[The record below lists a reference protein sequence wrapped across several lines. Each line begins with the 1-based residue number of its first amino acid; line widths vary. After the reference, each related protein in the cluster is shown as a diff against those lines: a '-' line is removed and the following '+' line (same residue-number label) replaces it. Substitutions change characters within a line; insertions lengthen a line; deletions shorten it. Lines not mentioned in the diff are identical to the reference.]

1 MKAIM
6 VMFDSLNRRMLSAY
20 GCENAC
26 TPNFSRL
33 TRRAV
38 TFDNCYIGS
47 MPCMPAR
54 RELHTGR
61 YNFLHRSWGPLEPF
75 DDSMPEILKKNG
87 IYTHLVSDHQ
97 HYWEDGGATYHTRYN
112 SWEISRG
119 QEGDPWKGHV
129 KDPDMSMFYQSEK
142 DRLKKKMMRSLG
154 MPDLNRND
162 VVNRQYLQDEKNMPQ
177 AVTFRNGLEFLEK
190 NHDEDQWFLQIET
203 FDPHEPFFAS
213 ERFRA
218 LYPDPDYTGKE
229 FDWPPYAKV
238 TQTPEEVL
246 HCRKRYQALVAM
258 CDYYLGT
265 VLDAMDQYNLWDDT
279 LLIVNTDH
287 GFLLGEHGW
296 WAKSVMPYYNEIA
309 HIPMFIWDPR
319 SKVQGERRKS
329 LVQNIDV
336 APTILEY
343 FGLKPTKDMLGRSLA
358 QTIKDDTPVRKYAL
372 FGSHGNYI
380 NITDGTYVYMI
391 SPRPDVQVNE
401 YTLMPTHMR
410 SRFSV
415 SELQGMELAQ
425 PFSFTK
431 NCKVLK
437 IPAAANVL
445 SAPPDFER
453 RLYCLTNDPCQLS
466 PIEDPNKEVEF
477 AEQIRCLM
485 KENEAPEELY
495 AAYRLS
501 PEHEYTIED
510 WEKQKQNPPIPVIPG
525 LEEFEGDFAV
535 FRQMQAISMAV
546 SHEQMQVLLKAMR
559 SRLKEQGKQKIT
571 AEFVVSFAERL
582 PMDENVKKYAVSL
595 LKNFCKS
602 TVS

>member
-6 VMFDSLNRRMLSAY
+6 VMFDSLNRRMLSTY
-20 GCENAC
+20 GCAGAH
-26 TPNFSRL
+26 TPNFERL
-33 TRRAV
+33 ARHAA

-75 DDSMPEILKKNG
+75 DDSMPEMLKQNG

-97 HYWEDGGATYHTRYN
+97 HYWEDGGATYHTRYS

-129 KDPDMSMFYQSEK
+129 KDPNMSGFKERMTPQA
-142 DRLKKKMMRSLG
+142 KKSMKQMG
-154 MPDLNRND
+154 MPDMERQD
-162 VVNRQYLQDEKNMPQ
+162 AVNRLYLSREKDMPQ
-177 AVTFRNGLEFLEK
+177 AVTFANGLEFIEE
-190 NHDEDQWFLQIET
+190 NHDADNWFLQIET

-213 ERFRA
+213 ERFKE

-229 FDWPPYAKV
+229 FDWPAYGQVKE
-238 TQTPEEVL
+238 TPEEVE

-265 VLDAMDQYNLWDDT
+265 VLDAMDRYDLWDDT

-319 SKVQGERRKS
+319 SGRQGVRRSS

-336 APTILEY
+336 APTVLEY
-343 FGLKPTKDMLGRSLA
+343 FGLEPTKDMLGHSLK
-358 QTIKDDTPVRKYAL
+358 QTVEDDTPVRSYAL
-372 FGSHGNYI
+372 FGCHGNHI
-380 NITDGTYVYMI
+380 NITNGAYVYMRC
-391 SPRPDVQVNE
+391 PAVGAAVNE

-410 SRFSV
+410 GRFSV
-415 SELQGMELAQ
+415 GELEKAELAD

-431 NCKVLK
+431 GCKVLK
-437 IPAAANVL
+437 VPAVGNPFADPARFG
-445 SAPPDFER
+445 S
-453 RLYCLTNDPCQLS
+453 RLYCLADDPGELAPVRDEEKEAALTEEIRKLMIANDAPAELYGVFG
-466 PIEDPNKEVEF
+466 IERDRQFTV
-477 AEQIRCLM
+477 
-485 KENEAPEELY
+485 EELRRQDQ
-495 AAYRLS
+495 AQEHLS
-501 PEHEYTIED
+501 
-510 WEKQKQNPPIPVIPG
+510 VPG
-525 LEEFEGDFAV
+525 LEEFSAGRVAFLQLRTLFAVVGEEQASSLRQAMRAQLLAAGKKEITGDFV
-535 FRQMQAISMAV
+535 IGFMKGLPIPDPM
-546 SHEQMQVLLKAMR
+546 
-559 SRLKEQGKQKIT
+559 KEQIVG
-571 AEFVVSFAERL
+571 
-582 PMDENVKKYAVSL
+582 L
-595 LKNFCKS
+595 LEGIAGH
-602 TVS
+602 

>member
-6 VMFDSLNRRMLSAY
+6 VMFDSLNRRMLSTY
-20 GCENAC
+20 GCTDC
-26 TPNFSRL
+26 HTPNFDRL
-33 TRRAV
+33 AQRAV
-38 TFDNCYIGS
+38 TFDNCYVGS

-75 DDSMPEILKKNG
+75 DDSMPEMLKKSG

-129 KDPDMSMFYQSEK
+129 KDPDMSGFLQRES
-142 DRLKKKMMRSLG
+142 DRAKKKMMKQLG

-162 VVNRQYLQDEKNMPQ
+162 AVNRQYLQNEADMPQ
-177 AVTFRNGLEFLEK
+177 AVTFRNGLEFLRE
-190 NHDEDQWFLQIET
+190 NHDADGWFLQIET

-213 ERFRA
+213 QRFREM
-218 LYPDPDYTGKE
+218 YPDPDYTGKE

-238 TQTPEEVL
+238 TETQAEID
-246 HCRKRYQALVAM
+246 HCRKRYRALVSM

-265 VLDAMDQYNLWDDT
+265 VLDAMDKYDLWQDT

-319 SKVQGERRKS
+319 SKVQGEHRQS

-336 APTILEY
+336 APTILEF
-343 FGLKPTKDMLGRSLA
+343 FGVKPTKDMLGRSLEGV
-358 QTIKDDTPVRKYAL
+358 IREDRPVREYAL
-372 FGSHGNYI
+372 FGSHGNHI
-380 NITDGTYVYMI
+380 NITDGDYVYML
-391 SPRPDVQVNE
+391 SPKPGAQVNE

-410 SRFSV
+410 DRFSV
-415 SELQGMELAQ
+415 AELQGAELAG

-431 NCKVLK
+431 NCRVLK
-437 IPAAANVL
+437 VPSEGNPL
-445 SAPPDFER
+445 SDPSRFGT
-453 RLYCLTNDPCQLS
+453 RLYCLTKDPGQTA
-466 PIEDPNKEVEF
+466 PVEDDEKEAYF
-477 AEQIRCLM
+477 ADKIRCLM
-485 KENEAPEELY
+485 EENDAPDELYGIYGLTKGRTYTAGEWKAQKEYQERMTIAGLESYAADSGAFRQMRAIRMAVPPEQYKGLLQAMEKCLAAAGQTRITGEFVLGFAQELPLPEELKK
-495 AAYRLS
+495 
-501 PEHEYTIED
+501 T
-510 WEKQKQNPPIPVIPG
+510 VITL
-525 LEEFEGDFAV
+525 LEGMV
-535 FRQMQAISMAV
+535 
-546 SHEQMQVLLKAMR
+546 
-559 SRLKEQGKQKIT
+559 
-571 AEFVVSFAERL
+571 
-582 PMDENVKKYAVSL
+582 
-595 LKNFCKS
+595 
-602 TVS
+602 